1 VKVARARSS
10 PHYFV
15 PLLAAAMASLSLVG
29 ADCRWLVALGG
40 TVARGHLPTSLP
52 FASAPTSGWHDAP
65 AFAELV
71 LHGLWRAF
79 GDRGL
84 VLAQVL
90 AALCGFGAL
99 AAGLR
104 RESRTPGGAA
114 SAALLV
120 LAGSL
125 PSVAVIR
132 NGLFSLAL
140 FPVLLLLVQR
150 ESRRPSARIWLAV
163 PLLALWANLHGAVLV
178 GYALLAVYVVVA
190 RRREAPGVLLAGAI
204 ALCATPVLWHTP
216 DYYLGVAHNE
226 AARRGVGLWAG
237 PSLRGFDIAL
247 AITAFALVVTALR
260 DRRWH
265 AWEAVAVAGLAAAT
279 IHSVRLGVF
288 LLFVLAYPAARAADI
303 RRPEWLPQLLYLF
316 LAVFTVVGL
325 AHGPVDGGSHR
336 LAAEAARHGPVLS
349 EGVLAEQVELAGGV
363 VWVSNPLD
371 AFRAADQR
379 LYLDWL
385 EGHGPG
391 AVDHARSVLV
401 RRRSD
406 AARAAA
412 RDKRLRR
419 VDSDDR
425 AVLYRVLSP
434 KAPG

>member
-1 VKVARARSS
+1 VTVARARSS

-15 PLLAAAMASLSLVG
+15 PLFAAAIASLSLIG
-29 ADCRWLVALGG
+29 ADCRWLVALGA
-40 TVARGHLPTSLP
+40 TVASGHLPSSLP

-84 VLAQVL
+84 VLAQIL

-114 SAALLV
+114 AVGLMVV
-120 LAGSL
+120 LGSL
-125 PSVAVIR
+125 PSVVIVR

-140 FPVLLLLVQR
+140 FPLLLLLLER
-150 ESRRPSARIWLAV
+150 ESVRPSRRIWLTV

-190 RRREAPGVLLAGAI
+190 RRREAAGLLVAGAL

-216 DYYLGVAHNE
+216 DYYLGVARNE
-226 AARRGVGLWAG
+226 AARRGIGLWAG
-237 PSLRGFDIAL
+237 PSFRVFDILL
-247 AITAFALVVTALR
+247 AIAVLVLVATALR
-260 DRRWH
+260 GRAWRV
-265 AWEAVAVAGLAAAT
+265 WEAVAAAGLLGAT
-279 IHSVRLGVF
+279 IHSVRLGLF
-288 LLFVLAYPAARAADI
+288 LLFVLAYPAARAAEV
-303 RRPEWLPQLLYLF
+303 RRLSWLPQLVYLV
-316 LAVFTVVGL
+316 LGVLTVVGL
-325 AHGPVDGGSHR
+325 ARGPLDTGSRR

-385 EGHGPG
+385 EGDGPA
-391 AVDHARSVLV
+391 AVEHARSVLV
-401 RRRSD
+401 QRGSD
-406 AARAAA
+406 AGRAAA
-412 RDKRLRR
+412 RDGRLRR
-419 VDSDDR
+419 VDADDR
-425 AVLYRVLSP
+425 AVLYRVLGP
-434 KAPG
+434 